1 MNYDEGE
8 KKELRDK
15 KEENY
20 IRDNNGLLDYKKSN
34 RLINL
39 KGRDINNE
47 LVRRHFQVQD
57 LVSLLEKLKKSKT
70 NPERN
75 KIQVNLI
82 KRGLRDLK

>member
-8 KKELRDK
+8 EKELRDK

-57 LVSLLEKLKKSKT
+57 LVSLLEKLKKSKK
-70 NPERN
+70 RQ
-75 KIQVNLI
+75 KRI
-82 KRGLRDLK
+82 KFR

>member
-8 KKELRDK
+8 EKELRDK

-39 KGRDINNE
+39 KGRDINN
-47 LVRRHFQVQD
+47 
-57 LVSLLEKLKKSKT
+57 
-70 NPERN
+70 
-75 KIQVNLI
+75 
-82 KRGLRDLK
+82 